1 MMLVLDG
8 VLVAVLVVFAL
19 VGARRGPWPEVVALG
34 GLLLGA
40 LLADE
45 WGEAWG
51 NDLGSALAFLDPVA
65 ARMIVRS
72 VLFLVPLIAVG
83 YGGALLLPRL
93 GKPGVRAR
101 LIAALLALFNGAAI
115 LAVLLRNWDYSQGA
129 TGSPLRNDAVTRF
142 FLEWAGW
149 WPLLLALGG
158 IVAVAVSVL
167 RRPRRVTPP
176 APVTLPASKEAP
188 APATLAPIGSAIPA
202 TSGATRP
209 APEGASKEAPAPA
222 SLPVRPAISSSTPPA
237 TPAGDGTG
245 VPRREPAASDERR
258 CRTCGKVLA
267 PGAAFCPNCGTPV

>member
-1 MMLVLDG
+1 MILVLDG
-8 VLVAVLVVFAL
+8 VLAVVLVLFAL

-93 GKPGVRAR
+93 GKPSVRAR

-167 RRPRRVTPP
+167 RRPRRVTPAAPLTLPPVP
-176 APVTLPASKEAP
+176 ARETPVPTTSAIPATSGTIRPASKEAP
-188 APATLAPIGSAIPA
+188 APAPV
-202 TSGATRP
+202 
-209 APEGASKEAPAPA
+209 
-222 SLPVRPAISSSTPPA
+222 SLPVRPAVSSSTPPV
-237 TPAGDGTG
+237 TPAGDGNG
-245 VPRREPAASDERR
+245 VPRREAAASDERR

>member
-51 NDLGSALAFLDPVA
+51 NDLGSMLGFLGPVG

-176 APVTLPASKEAP
+176 APVTLPA
-188 APATLAPIGSAIPA
+188 PI
-202 TSGATRP
+202 
-209 APEGASKEAPAPA
+209 GASKEAPAPSFIPATSGAPRPA
-222 SLPVRPAISSSTPPA
+222 SNEAPAPAPVALPVRPAISGTSPA
-237 TPAGDGTG
+237 TSASDGNG

>member
-51 NDLGSALAFLDPVA
+51 NDLGSALGFLGPVG

-93 GKPGVRAR
+93 GKPSVRAR

-176 APVTLPASKEAP
+176 APVTLPAPLGASKEGP
-188 APATLAPIGSAIPA
+188 APAIPAPAGSTIPA
-202 TSGATRP
+202 TSGAPRP
-209 APEGASKEAPAPA
+209 ASKEAPAPA
-222 SLPVRPAISSSTPPA
+222 SLPVRPAISSTPPA
-237 TPAGDGTG
+237 TPAGDGNG

>member
-1 MMLVLDG
+1 MILVLDG
-8 VLVAVLVVFAL
+8 VLAVVLLLFVL

-51 NDLGSALAFLDPVA
+51 NDLGSALGFLGPVG

-93 GKPGVRAR
+93 GKPSVRAR

-129 TGSPLRNDAVTRF
+129 TGSPLRNDGVTRF

-167 RRPRRVTPP
+167 RRPRRVTPA
-176 APVTLPASKEAP
+176 APVTLPPVPARETPAPATSVIPAASGTSRSASKEA
-188 APATLAPIGSAIPA
+188 A
-202 TSGATRP
+202 
-209 APEGASKEAPAPA
+209 APA
-222 SLPVRPAISSSTPPA
+222 SLPVRPAVSSSSAPVTA
-237 TPAGDGTG
+237 AGDGNG